1 MESIFNRETNQKL
14 IDRINSVTN
23 ETKPLWGKMD
33 AAKMMAHCSV
43 GVKIATGEL
52 VLKRNIIGL
61 LFGRMAKVVLTNDKP
76 FRKGTM
82 TAKEFIIPDGRNF
95 EEEKTILI
103 NYIKRFAEQGESVLR
118 KDPHPFFG
126 KLNTREWDG
135 LMYKHLDHHLRQFG
149 V

>member
-1 MESIFNRETNQKL
+1 MESIFNRESNQKL
-14 IDRINSVTN
+14 IDRINTLTPL
-23 ETKPLWGKMD
+23 TKPLWGKMD
-33 AAKMMAHCSV
+33 ATKMLAHCSV
-43 GVKIATGEL
+43 GIKIATGEL
-52 VLKRNIIGL
+52 LLKRAFIGL
-61 LFGRMAKVVLTNDKP
+61 LFGRLAKKILLNDKP
-76 FRKGTM
+76 FGKNSP

-95 EEEKTILI
+95 EEEKIILL

-126 KLNTREWDG
+126 KLTTPEWDG